1 MPTMTV
7 DELLVKVRDAARKMS
22 RKNPHRLV
30 LVQCENALI
39 QLANRVGEL
48 SAVKETPDGATD
60 PSATT

>member
-7 DELLVKVRDAARKMS
+7 DELLVKIRDAQGKMS
-22 RKNPHRLV
+22 RKNGHRL
-30 LVQCENALI
+30 LLAQCGDALI